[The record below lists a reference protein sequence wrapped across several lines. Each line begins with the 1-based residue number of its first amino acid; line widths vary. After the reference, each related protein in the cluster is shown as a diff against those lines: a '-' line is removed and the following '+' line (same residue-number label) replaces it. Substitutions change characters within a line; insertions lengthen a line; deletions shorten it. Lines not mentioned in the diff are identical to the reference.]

1 MYETKDM
8 SKEIKIDPFGFRE
21 YDARWIY
28 EKDINKL
35 GIENLGK
42 GLGTQIIKHTKKNNP
57 RVIVGHDYRSYSEE
71 IKTFLKK
78 GLISTGCNVE
88 DIGLSL
94 SPTVYFAQ
102 FNLNADA
109 VAMVTAS
116 HNENGWTGVKMGIQ
130 KGLTHAPEEMKELK
144 EITLNSKFIEGDGNE
159 KKIENFQ
166 KIYIQDLIQK
176 KKIKKKIKAVVA
188 CGNGTAG
195 IFAPEI
201 LRGIGCEVVEL
212 DCNLDFTFPKY
223 NPNPEDLKMLH
234 AISKAVKE
242 NNADIGFG
250 FDGDGDRVGVIDN
263 KGNEIF
269 SDKIGLLI
277 ARNLSSKH
285 KGSKFVVDV
294 KSTGLYAKDKILLE
308 NNCETIYWKTG
319 HSHIKRKVHTEKA
332 LAGFEKSGHFF
343 FNQPLGYGYDDGI
356 NSAIQ
361 ICHLL
366 NNKNKKMNE
375 IFNELP
381 NTYQS
386 PTMAPFCKDD
396 EKYQVVENLIKK
408 IEKIKSDNIKIDDQ
422 VIIEVLTVNGIRFSF
437 EDGSWGL
444 IRASSNK
451 PSLVIVTE
459 SPTSNQR
466 KKNIFNF
473 IDNLLQKTG
482 KIGKYDQK
490 I

>member
-1 MYETKDM
+1 MFN
-8 SKEIKIDPFGFRE
+8 EIKIDPYGFRE

-28 EKDINKL
+28 KKDIDL
-35 GIENLGK
+35 FGIENLGK

-71 IKTFLKK
+71 IKTALKK
-78 GLISTGCNVE
+78 GLISTGCCIE

-102 FNLNADA
+102 FKLDADA
-109 VAMVTAS
+109 IAMVTAS

-130 KGLTHAPEEMKELK
+130 KGLTHAPKEMRELK
-144 EITLNSKFIEGDGNE
+144 DITLNKKFITGKGNE
-159 KKIENFQ
+159 KIIDNF
-166 KIYIQDLIQK
+166 KEVYEQDLIK
-176 KKIKKKIKAVVA
+176 KNKISKKIKAVVA

-195 IFAPEI
+195 IFAPQI
-201 LRGIGCEVVEL
+201 LRSAGCEVIEL
-212 DCNLDFTFPKY
+212 DCDLNFNFPKY

-234 AISKAVKE
+234 ATSKCVKD
-242 NNADIGFG
+242 NNADIGFA

-263 KGNEIF
+263 EGKEIF

-285 KGSKFVVDV
+285 KNSKFIVDV
-294 KSTGLYAKDKILLE
+294 KSTGLYKNDKILLE
-308 NNCETIYWKTG
+308 NNCKTIYWKTG
-319 HSHIKRKVHTEKA
+319 HSHIKRKVNKENA

-356 NSAIQ
+356 NSALQ

-366 NNKNKKMNE
+366 DNQNKKIAE
-375 IFNELP
+375 IIKELP
-381 NTYQS
+381 KTFQS
-386 PTMAPFCKDD
+386 PTMAPFCKDE
-396 EKYQVVENLIKK
+396 EKYKVVKDLVNQINE
-408 IEKIKSDNIKIDDQ
+408 IKSKNTQIDNQSIK
-422 VIIEVLTVNGIRFSF
+422 EVLTVNGIRFTF
-437 EDGSWGL
+437 ADNSWGL
-444 IRASSNK
+444 IRASSNR

-459 SPTSNQR
+459 SPTSNDR
-466 KKNIFNF
+466 KKKIFEF
-473 IDNLLQKTG
+473 IDGLLKKTG
-482 KIGKYDQK
+482 KVGEYDQK